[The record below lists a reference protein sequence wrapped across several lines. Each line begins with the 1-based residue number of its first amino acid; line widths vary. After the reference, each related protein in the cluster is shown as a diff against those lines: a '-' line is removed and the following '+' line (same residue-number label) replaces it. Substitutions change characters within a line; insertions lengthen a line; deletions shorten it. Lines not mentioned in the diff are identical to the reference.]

1 MSSIPSVSL
10 QSLASNDTEVITNLE
25 NNLENI
31 GFFILKDH
39 GLNLNLVRDAFSLSK
54 DLFNLPYDVKK
65 KYHVEGSNGARGYTP
80 YGIETALNE
89 NVPDQKEFWHQG
101 STTNKQLM
109 PNLYIEE
116 LNEFIFIDDLYREF
130 ENTGLEILRAIAK
143 FNITYN
149 CDIVDSAVDG
159 NSILRLIHYP
169 ATEGG
174 NEHRARAHND
184 VNLITLLIGGNEAGL
199 EAQDRQGNW
208 VSCDCSEDEIICN
221 IGDMLELISNKKLK
235 STTHRVVAKGNESK
249 SRYSIPFFLH
259 PRPEVV
265 LDQSSG
271 LTADEFLTKRLQ
283 DIKLN

>member
-1 MSSIPSVSL
+1 
-10 QSLASNDTEVITNLE
+10 
-25 NNLENI
+25 
-31 GFFILKDH
+31 
-39 GLNLNLVRDAFSLSK
+39 
-54 DLFNLPYDVKK
+54 
-65 KYHVEGSNGARGYTP
+65 
-80 YGIETALNE
+80 
-89 NVPDQKEFWHQG
+89 
-101 STTNKQLM
+101 
-109 PNLYIEE
+109 
-116 LNEFIFIDDLYREF
+116 
-130 ENTGLEILRAIAK
+130 
-143 FNITYN
+143 
-149 CDIVDSAVDG
+149 
-159 NSILRLIHYP
+159 LRLIHYP

-208 VSCDCSEDEIICN
+208 VSCNCSEDEIICN

-265 LDQSSG
+265 LDKSSG

>member
-10 QSLASNDTEVITNLE
+10 QSLVLNDSEVITNLE

-54 DLFNLPYDVKK
+54 DLLNLPYEVKK

-101 STTNKQLM
+101 STSNKQLM

-116 LNEFIFIDDLYREF
+116 LNEFNFIDDLYREF

-143 FNITYN
+143 FNIAYN

-169 ATEGG
+169 ATEGS

-208 VSCDCSEDEIICN
+208 VSCNCSEDEIICN

>member
-1 MSSIPSVSL
+1 MSCIPSVSL
-10 QSLASNDTEVITNLE
+10 QSLVSNDSDVITNLE

-116 LNEFIFIDDLYREF
+116 LNEFNFIDDLYREF

-149 CDIVDSAVDG
+149 CDIVDSAVNG

-208 VSCDCSEDEIICN
+208 VSCNCSEDEIICN

>member
-1 MSSIPSVSL
+1 MSCIPSVSL
-10 QSLASNDTEVITNLE
+10 QSLVSNDSDVITNLE

-116 LNEFIFIDDLYREF
+116 LNEFNFIDDLYREF

-208 VSCDCSEDEIICN
+208 VSCNCSEDEIICN

>member
-10 QSLASNDTEVITNLE
+10 QSLVSNDSEVITNLE
-25 NNLENI
+25 HNLENI

-54 DLFNLPYDVKK
+54 DLFNLPYEVKK

-116 LNEFIFIDDLYREF
+116 LNEFNFIDDLYREF

-208 VSCDCSEDEIICN
+208 VSCNCSEDEIICN

-235 STTHRVVAKGNESK
+235 STTHRVVTKGNESK

-265 LDQSSG
+265 LDKSSG

>member
-10 QSLASNDTEVITNLE
+10 QSLVLNDSEVITNLE

-54 DLFNLPYDVKK
+54 DLFNLPYEVKK

-101 STTNKQLM
+101 STSNKQLM

-116 LNEFIFIDDLYREF
+116 LNEFNFIDDLYREF

-143 FNITYN
+143 FNIAYN

-169 ATEGG
+169 ATEGS

-208 VSCDCSEDEIICN
+208 VSCNCSEDEIICN

-259 PRPEVV
+259 PRPEVF
-265 LDQSSG
+265 LDSEKT
-271 LTADEFLTKRLQ
+271 LTADQFLTKILQ